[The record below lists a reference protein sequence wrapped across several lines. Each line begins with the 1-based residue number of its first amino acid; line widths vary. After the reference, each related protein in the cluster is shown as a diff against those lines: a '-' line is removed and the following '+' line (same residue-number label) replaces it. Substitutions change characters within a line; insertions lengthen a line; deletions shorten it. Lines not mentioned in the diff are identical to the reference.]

1 MTHLSEAEFV
11 DLLEETLA
19 PARTAHLDTCAAC
32 RDQAAALG
40 AVLRDSA
47 GVEMPEPSPLF
58 WDHLQARVRA
68 AIDTEPPP
76 TASRWGG
83 FRTLVPAA
91 AAAALLVAVL
101 SGVVPRV
108 TRDEPSPARPVAA
121 NGAVAPDPGVDG
133 TIDPADA
140 DVWEVLTSAA
150 SIDEANGA
158 GMRAQPAAVDHA
170 VQRLSS
176 AELTELGRLLEAEL
190 KRSSN

>member
-11 DLLEETLA
+11 DLIDETLA
-19 PARTAHLDTCAAC
+19 PARAAHLDTCAAC
-32 RDQAAALG
+32 REQAAALG
-40 AVLRDSA
+40 VVLRDA
-47 GVEMPEPSPLF
+47 AAVELPEPSPLF

-68 AIDTEPPP
+68 AIDAEPRPA
-76 TASRWGG
+76 ASRWGG

-91 AAAALLVAVL
+91 AAAALVVAVL

-108 TRDEPSPARPVAA
+108 TRDDPSSARPAAA
-121 NGAVAPDPGVDG
+121 NGVVAPDPGVDV

-140 DVWEVLTSAA
+140 EVWEVLTSAA

-158 GMRAQPAAVDHA
+158 GMRAQPAAVEHA

-176 AELTELGRLLEAEL
+176 AELTELGRLLQAEL